1 MRKRRVILP
10 SKPLT
15 IYALYRGDTFIDVG
29 TARELAARHNVK
41 ENTIRYMATAQYKRL
56 HNYDRTVFSY
66 RIEVD
71 DEAHDY

>member
-1 MRKRRVILP
+1 MSSRQP
-10 SKPLT
+10 T

-56 HNYDRTVFSY
+56 HNYDRTVFAY